1 MGWCCIPT
9 VKIHIILTGEK
20 MGSCL
25 TIKWVINYLKKKEV
39 KIFLCNYLD
48 FMPVAPPLSSLF
60 FSFLPFS
67 SHNANVWKIILR
79 SSSYERHHSIHR
91 LAEYRVCSCS
101 WGSSTFQVGILQALA
116 SAVGHGEE
124 HKMESSLLTLWGYTH
139 HWVQHLSYRISQ
151 VYYQWDIIWGFH

>member
-9 VKIHIILTGEK
+9 LKIHTILTGEK
-20 MGSCL
+20 MGSCHTL
-25 TIKWVINYLKKKEV
+25 KWVINYLRKKEV
-39 KIFLCNYLD
+39 KILCVISQT
-48 FMPVAPPLSSLF
+48 FCQSHFRSPLFSSL
-60 FSFLPFS
+60 FLPFS
-67 SHNANVWKIILR
+67 SHNANVCKIILR

-101 WGSSTFQVGILQALA
+101 WGSSTFQVGILQGLA